1 MAPVTGRGRTD
12 DAVHRIAPRLATT
25 QPWLVH
31 RFLLRERPFSGGR
44 VVEIRRT
51 GSPARMLVVDRDAKY
66 REWLRLHLGILCP
79 EATVGAVDVTE
90 FEPGSAMVTGREC
103 DVLLLAASFGTS
115 PEDPEAHGLDLLRKL
130 RTQNITSAVIAL
142 ADDGNEL
149 TAVRALQ
156 LGAVDYL
163 PKRLLTPDRLKTAV
177 RVALRRI
184 EQRVAQRLAD
194 LAQTSQVIALDAAR
208 QPAPDPAQQPEVAQS
223 DPIAAAP
230 QASEADIPDADTPPV
245 IPGYAIAKKI
255 GESEKA
261 VVYLAASA
269 ALGKDVALKVS
280 RNSREGNAERQMLAR
295 EYKAI
300 LAIRDPAVVTIHD
313 YGIDNGLEYLAMEY
327 FPRGDLKARMY
338 FGVTEAETLRYVEQ
352 IAAALRV
359 VHGAGLLHRD
369 LKPPNVMLRDNDD
382 VAPIDFGLA
391 RTLDGS
397 HSTRTG
403 VLRGSPY
410 YMSPEQAL
418 GEELDARSDLYS
430 LGVIYQEML
439 TGKKPFTGGSAI
451 EVLQQHVNS
460 PPPRLPLSLSR
471 HVPLLARLLA
481 KRREERFNTADEVI
495 AAAAAL
501 RQGAIPGTADGGLRN
516 PRPARIPRL
525 DNASLVKGAMRASRL
540 LANFPPCTT
549 AISSIR
555 RFSTRR
561 PAAA

>member
-1 MAPVTGRGRTD
+1 
-12 DAVHRIAPRLATT
+12 
-25 QPWLVH
+25 
-31 RFLLRERPFSGGR
+31 
-44 VVEIRRT
+44 
-51 GSPARMLVVDRDAKY
+51 MLVVDRDAKY
-66 REWLRLHLGILCP
+66 REWLRLHLAILCP
-79 EATVGAVDVTE
+79 EATVGAIDVKE
-90 FEPGSAMVTGREC
+90 FEPWSALVSGREC

-130 RTQNITSAVIAL
+130 RTRNITSAVIAL

-184 EQRVAQRLAD
+184 EQRVANRLAD

-208 QPAPDPAQQPEVAQS
+208 QSAQEPVQEPADQPE
-223 DPIAAAP
+223 AAEPDAGAGAR
-230 QASEADIPDADTPPV
+230 QTSEADTADADTPPV
-245 IPGYAIAKKI
+245 IPGYSIAKKI

-261 VVYLAASA
+261 VVYLAAST

-280 RNSREGNAERQMLAR
+280 RNSHEGTAERQMLER

-300 LAIRDPAVVTIHD
+300 LAIHDPAVVTIHD

-359 VHGAGLLHRD
+359 VHGAGLVHRD

-382 VAPIDFGLA
+382 VALIDFGLA

-481 KRREERFNTADEVI
+481 KRREERFNTADEMI

-501 RQGAIPGTADGGLRN
+501 REGAAPQAQSTA
-516 PRPARIPRL
+516 A
-525 DNASLVKGAMRASRL
+525 
-540 LANFPPCTT
+540 
-549 AISSIR
+549 
-555 RFSTRR
+555 
-561 PAAA
+561 

>member
-1 MAPVTGRGRTD
+1 
-12 DAVHRIAPRLATT
+12 
-25 QPWLVH
+25 
-31 RFLLRERPFSGGR
+31 
-44 VVEIRRT
+44 
-51 GSPARMLVVDRDAKY
+51 MLVVDRDAKY

-79 EATVGAVDVTE
+79 DATVGALDVTE
-90 FEPGSAMVTGREC
+90 FEPWSAMVTGREC

-115 PEDPEAHGLDLLRKL
+115 PEDPEAHGLELLRKL
-130 RTQNITSAVIAL
+130 RARNVTSAVIAL

-163 PKRLLTPDRLKTAV
+163 PKRLLTPDRLKTSV

-184 EQRVAQRLAD
+184 EQRVVRRLTD
-194 LAQTSQVIALDAAR
+194 LAQTAQVIALDAAA
-208 QPAPDPAQQPEVAQS
+208 QQSASEPEPGSAPGSAGDAAAEPASPPAQARESETAEPVAV
-223 DPIAAAP
+223 AAP
-230 QASEADIPDADTPPV
+230 PQSLDPDTPPV

-261 VVYLAASA
+261 IVYLAASA

-280 RNSREGNAERQMLAR
+280 RSSREGNAERQMLER

-300 LAIRDPAVVTIHD
+300 LAIRDPAVVTLHD
-313 YGIDNGLEYLAMEY
+313 YGIDQGHEYLAMEY

-338 FGVTEAETLRYVEQ
+338 FGVTEVETLRYVEQ

-382 VAPIDFGLA
+382 VALIDFGLA
-391 RTLDGS
+391 RTLDGA

-430 LGVIYQEML
+430 LGVIYHEML

-451 EVLQQHVNS
+451 EVLQQHVNN

-471 HVPLLARLLA
+471 HVPLVSRLLA
-481 KRREERFNTADEVI
+481 KRREDRFNTADEVV
-495 AAAAAL
+495 AAVAAL
-501 RQGAIPGTADGGLRN
+501 RPGAVPQAQSTA
-516 PRPARIPRL
+516 A
-525 DNASLVKGAMRASRL
+525 
-540 LANFPPCTT
+540 
-549 AISSIR
+549 
-555 RFSTRR
+555 
-561 PAAA
+561 

>member
-1 MAPVTGRGRTD
+1 
-12 DAVHRIAPRLATT
+12 
-25 QPWLVH
+25 
-31 RFLLRERPFSGGR
+31 
-44 VVEIRRT
+44 
-51 GSPARMLVVDRDAKY
+51 MLVVDRDAKY

-79 EATVGAVDVTE
+79 DATVSALDVGE
-90 FEPGSAMVTGREC
+90 FEPWSTRVTGREC

-115 PEDPEAHGLDLLRKL
+115 PEDPEAHGLDMLRKL
-130 RTQNITSAVIAL
+130 RARNVTAAVIAL

-163 PKRLLTPDRLKTAV
+163 PKRLLTPERLKTSI

-184 EQRVAQRLAD
+184 EQRVVRRLAD
-194 LAQTSQVIALDAAR
+194 LAQTAQAVALEAAG
-208 QPAPDPAQQPEVAQS
+208 QQQAPQSTPESASESAPKSASESASESAPEPAQAPE
-223 DPIAAAP
+223 PEAAESADGAVP
-230 QASEADIPDADTPPV
+230 QILDSDTPPV
-245 IPGYAIAKKI
+245 IPGYSIAKRI

-280 RNSREGNAERQMLAR
+280 RNSREGNAERQMLER
-295 EYKAI
+295 EYNAI

-313 YGIDNGLEYLAMEY
+313 YGIENGLEYLAMEY

-338 FGVTEAETLRYVEQ
+338 FGVTEAETLRYMEQ

-382 VAPIDFGLA
+382 VALIDFGLA
-391 RTLDGS
+391 RTLDGGAQ
-397 HSTRTG
+397 STRTG

-418 GEELDARSDLYS
+418 GEALDARSDLYS
-430 LGVIYQEML
+430 LGVIYHEML
-439 TGKKPFTGGSAI
+439 TGRKPFTGGSAI
-451 EVLQQHVNS
+451 EVLQQHVNN

-471 HVPLLARLLA
+471 HVPLVSRLLA
-481 KRREERFNTADEVI
+481 KRREDRFNTADEVI
-495 AAAAAL
+495 AAVAAL
-501 RQGAIPGTADGGLRN
+501 RPSAVPQAQSTA
-516 PRPARIPRL
+516 A
-525 DNASLVKGAMRASRL
+525 
-540 LANFPPCTT
+540 
-549 AISSIR
+549 
-555 RFSTRR
+555 
-561 PAAA
+561 

>member
-1 MAPVTGRGRTD
+1 
-12 DAVHRIAPRLATT
+12 
-25 QPWLVH
+25 
-31 RFLLRERPFSGGR
+31 
-44 VVEIRRT
+44 
-51 GSPARMLVVDRDAKY
+51 MLVVDRDAKY

-79 EATVGAVDVTE
+79 DATVGAIDVTE
-90 FEPGSAMVTGREC
+90 FEPWSTLVTGREC
-103 DVLLLAASFGTS
+103 DVLLLAASFGTG
-115 PEDPEAHGLDLLRKL
+115 PEDPEARGLDLLRKL
-130 RTQNITSAVIAL
+130 RTRNVTSAVIAL

-163 PKRLLTPDRLKTAV
+163 PKRLLTPERLKTSV

-184 EQRVAQRLAD
+184 EQRVARRLAD
-194 LAQTSQVIALDAAR
+194 LAQTAQVIALDAAQ
-208 QPAPDPAQQPEVAQS
+208 QPAQEPAREPGAAES
-223 DPIAAAP
+223 GDDAAAP
-230 QASEADIPDADTPPV
+230 QALDADTPPV
-245 IPGYAIAKKI
+245 IPGYSIAKKI

-261 VVYLAASA
+261 VVYLATSA
-269 ALGKDVALKVS
+269 ALGKEVALKVS
-280 RNSREGNAERQMLAR
+280 RNSRDGNAERQVLER

-300 LAIRDPAVVTIHD
+300 LAISDPAVVTIHD
-313 YGIDNGLEYLAMEY
+313 YGIDQGLEYLAMEY

-338 FGVTEAETLRYVEQ
+338 FGVTEAETLRYVKQ

-382 VAPIDFGLA
+382 VALIDFGLA
-391 RTLDGS
+391 RTLDGGA

-430 LGVIYQEML
+430 LGVIYHEML

-451 EVLQQHVNS
+451 EVLQQHVNA

-471 HVPLLARLLA
+471 HVPLLSRLLA
-481 KRREERFNTADEVI
+481 KRREDRFNTADEVI

-501 RQGAIPGTADGGLRN
+501 RQGAVSQAQPTA
-516 PRPARIPRL
+516 A
-525 DNASLVKGAMRASRL
+525 
-540 LANFPPCTT
+540 
-549 AISSIR
+549 
-555 RFSTRR
+555 
-561 PAAA
+561 

>member
-1 MAPVTGRGRTD
+1 
-12 DAVHRIAPRLATT
+12 
-25 QPWLVH
+25 
-31 RFLLRERPFSGGR
+31 
-44 VVEIRRT
+44 
-51 GSPARMLVVDRDAKY
+51 MLVVDRDAKY

-79 EATVGAVDVTE
+79 DATVGAIDVSE
-90 FEPGSAMVTGREC
+90 FEPWSTLVTGREC
-103 DVLLLAASFGTS
+103 DVLLLAANFGTS
-115 PEDPEAHGLDLLRKL
+115 PEDPEAYGLELLRKL
-130 RTQNITSAVIAL
+130 RARNITSAVIAL

-163 PKRLLTPDRLKTAV
+163 PKRLLTPERLKTSV

-184 EQRVAQRLAD
+184 EQRVARRLAD
-194 LAQTSQVIALDAAR
+194 LAQTSQVIALDTAR
-208 QPAPDPAQQPEVAQS
+208 EPAQQAAQE
-223 DPIAAAP
+223 PAAAESGDDAA
-230 QASEADIPDADTPPV
+230 ASPALDPDTPPV
-245 IPGYAIAKKI
+245 IPGYTIGKRI

-280 RNSREGNAERQMLAR
+280 RNSRDGNAERQMLER

-300 LAIRDPAVVTIHD
+300 LAINSPAVVTIHD
-313 YGIDNGLEYLAMEY
+313 YGIDRGFEYLAMEY

-338 FGVTEAETLRYVEQ
+338 YGVTEAEALRYVEQ

-359 VHGAGLLHRD
+359 VHGAGLVHRD

-382 VAPIDFGLA
+382 VALIDFGLA
-391 RTLDGS
+391 RTLDGGS

-430 LGVIYQEML
+430 LGVIYHEML
-439 TGKKPFTGGSAI
+439 TGKKPFTGSSAI

-471 HVPLLARLLA
+471 HVPLLSRLLA
-481 KRREERFNTADEVI
+481 KRREERFNTADEMI

-501 RQGAIPGTADGGLRN
+501 RRSAVPQAQPTA
-516 PRPARIPRL
+516 A
-525 DNASLVKGAMRASRL
+525 
-540 LANFPPCTT
+540 
-549 AISSIR
+549 
-555 RFSTRR
+555 
-561 PAAA
+561 